1 MDTQAPLETSREG
14 KTLLGTDGSQLSASW
29 RWLVF
34 LGAVTM
40 IAGVAAIVVPHA
52 ATMAIA
58 IILGV
63 VMVADGVVSGVH
75 AMQMRGRRGCAWRA
89 LGALLSIV
97 AGAALLVFPGVG
109 IAALT
114 LVVTVFLLAVGLF
127 KTALALRLRSAPG
140 WEWMLVNGV
149 VALLLGALILG
160 QWPAASAWVLG
171 LFLGIELLVSGM
183 WLVSLGLIGR
193 RFPTSRLA

>member
-1 MDTQAPLETSREG
+1 MDSRTPLKTPGAG
-14 KTLLGTDGSQLSASW
+14 KTLLGTDAGLVSASW
-29 RWLVF
+29 RWLIL

-63 VMVADGVVSGVH
+63 VMMADGVVSGVH
-75 AMQMRGRRGCAWRA
+75 AMHMRGRRGSGWRA
-89 LGALLSIV
+89 LGALLSIMV
-97 AGAALLVFPGVG
+97 GAALLVFPGLG

-140 WEWMLVNGV
+140 WGWMLFNGV
-149 VALLLGALILG
+149 VALLLGALILVE
-160 QWPAASAWVLG
+160 WPQASAWVLG
-171 LFLGIELLVSGM
+171 LFLGIELLISGM